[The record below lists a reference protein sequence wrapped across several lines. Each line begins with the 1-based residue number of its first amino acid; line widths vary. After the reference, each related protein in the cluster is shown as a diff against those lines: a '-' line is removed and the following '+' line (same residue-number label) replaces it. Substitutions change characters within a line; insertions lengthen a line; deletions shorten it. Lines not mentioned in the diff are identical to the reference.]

1 MSTGKHRP
9 GKPSLETLETW
20 RSVATTLLVQGALAL
35 ALVALA
41 IWGP

>member
-1 MSTGKHRP
+1 MSTWKHRP
-9 GKPSLETLETW
+9 HKPNLETLEKW
-20 RSVATTLLVQGALAL
+20 RSVATTLLVQGMLAL